1 MFASRHSRHSVP
13 ATARLHV
20 IAPSG
25 AGPTRLAL
33 DGQLDISS
41 VEQVWPA
48 ALTALRQ
55 HADTPVVVDASA
67 IRYCDGA
74 GIAMLVDLLRQ
85 QRAGNAQVR
94 IENLQPHYQALL
106 DQFAP
111 GSFREHPARPRPRER
126 LLERLGR
133 AAAQV
138 WRDVYAAVAFIGEA
152 MAAFAAALRRPAH
165 VRWGDTLL
173 VAQRLGVEGLPII
186 SLVGFL
192 MGVILAFQSAV
203 ALRKFGAEILV
214 ADLLGISLM
223 RELGALMTAILLAG
237 RSGAAFAAEIGTMKV
252 NEELDA
258 LTTMGLDP
266 TRFLV
271 VPRVLA
277 ALAMT
282 PLLTLYAIL
291 IGLVGGALVMLSFD
305 IPFGLFRK
313 ELFSFVT
320 LTDFLGGMA
329 KTFVFGLIVACVG
342 CLRGL
347 QTRSGAAA
355 VGLSTTSA
363 VVTAIVLVVVADGIF
378 AVVYYHLDI

>member
-1 MFASRHSRHSVP
+1 MMN
-13 ATARLHV
+13 
-20 IAPSG
+20 G
-25 AGPTRLAL
+25 
-33 DGQLDISS
+33 
-41 VEQVWPA
+41 
-48 ALTALRQ
+48 
-55 HADTPVVVDASA
+55 
-67 IRYCDGA
+67 
-74 GIAMLVDLLRQ
+74 Q